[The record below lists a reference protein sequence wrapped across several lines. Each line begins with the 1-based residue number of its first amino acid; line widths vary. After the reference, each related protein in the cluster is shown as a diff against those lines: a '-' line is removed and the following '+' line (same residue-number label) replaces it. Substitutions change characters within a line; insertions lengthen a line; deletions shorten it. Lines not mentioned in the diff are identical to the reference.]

1 MQLVPDGGFNAYPT
15 QIHASSS
22 PPALCDKQAD
32 KVWAAMATTTSNTH
46 VKQIKA
52 SSGERINGK
61 VKLQNNKADGGANAN
76 PANGTGSTTS
86 TATASGHTSAVSSGK
101 GGATT
106 NGPAGESL
114 SPEQR
119 RRISGRPQMT
129 TEEQRQ
135 AVRKKVPINA
145 NPSTDVNFV

>member
-1 MQLVPDGGFNAYPT
+1 
-15 QIHASSS
+15 
-22 PPALCDKQAD
+22 
-32 KVWAAMATTTSNTH
+32 MATTTGNAH

-52 SSGERINGK
+52 SSSGDRINGK
-61 VKLQNNKADGGANAN
+61 VKLQNNNKADGGANAN
-76 PANGTGSTTS
+76 AVNGTGSTTS
-86 TATASGHTSAVSSGK
+86 TATASGHTSAVSTGK
-101 GGATT
+101 GGATS

-135 AVRKKVPINA
+135 VVRKKVPINSD
-145 NPSTDVNFV
+145 PSTHVNLSRSSSSFLQSMVIHTF